1 MSGPSGES
9 PPAQALPA
17 RAQAGV
23 LTARYASCWLG
34 DIPTA
39 ILLFAQA
46 PLIGWLCTVV
56 WGSVKGDTPS
66 LYFVMCLSA
75 LWFGCINACRE
86 IVKERTIVERERF
99 FGLSMSA
106 YVASKIAVL
115 SALCLAQVLGM
126 QLVIEGSLA
135 PRGPLPVQ
143 TLALLGSAIC
153 GVGLGLLVSAL
164 SSAQERAV
172 GVVPLLIIPQILFS
186 EVAIPRSAMNGTVEW
201 VEKIMPVHW
210 GFQVF
215 QEVAAA
221 EPDWLAASADLLV
234 LPLYAA
240 ALAGLAALALVARR
254 AEV

>member
-1 MSGPSGES
+1 MS
-9 PPAQALPA
+9 ALPT
-17 RAQAGV
+17 RAQASV

-34 DIPTA
+34 DLPTA
-39 ILLFAQA
+39 LLLFAQA

-66 LYFVMCLSA
+66 LYFVMSLSA

-86 IVKERTIVERERF
+86 IVKERAILERERH

-126 QLVIEGSLA
+126 QLVVEGSLA
-135 PRGPLPVQ
+135 PRGPMPIQ

-186 EVAIPRSAMNGTVEW
+186 EVAIPRSAFSDTVAW

-210 GFQVF
+210 AFQVF
-215 QEVAAA
+215 KEAAEA
-221 EPDWLAASADLLV
+221 EPDWLAVLGDLMV

-240 ALAGLAALALVARR
+240 ILAGLTALALAARR